1 MAVTVTLAQ
10 TAFSQRRLIFR
21 LALSGGLVGL
31 LVWRINISEALQ
43 TFTEVNYA
51 YVLPALVLHTA
62 SKAVASLRWRLM
74 LSRIGRPP
82 LGVLFGT
89 MLVANM
95 TNNVL
100 PLRVGDILR
109 VQVPAQRYGLPRAG
123 LTSTVFIT
131 ESLVDGVTFV
141 LLALV
146 GFSLLEVPDILN
158 DLFWALL
165 GAVAAGLVL
174 ALFGAH
180 ISLPVGWQQRWWVRR
195 LPERFR
201 DALGNLLPPFV
212 EGLATLRSPRLGGQ
226 VLALSSVAWLLEATS
241 FWLFGLAFELDL
253 QFSSYLLIMIAA
265 NMTVSVPVAP
275 AGIGPWELA
284 TAEVV
289 AILGVARPVAGAYA
303 IGTHVFTIL
312 WVGFVG
318 VLAMWALRLSLGDV
332 LYLRAP
338 APRRVEV

>member
-1 MAVTVTLAQ
+1 MAGTQ
-10 TAFSQRRLIFR
+10 PQSAFRDRRLIFR
-21 LALSGGLVGL
+21 LALSGGLVGIL
-31 LVWRINISEALQ
+31 LWRINIGEALE
-43 TFTEVNYA
+43 TFTDVNYA
-51 YVLPALVLHTA
+51 YVVPALLLHSA
-62 SKAVASLRWRLM
+62 SKLVASGRWRLM
-74 LSRIGRPP
+74 LSRVGRPP

-89 MLVANM
+89 MLIANM

-141 LLALV
+141 LLALI
-146 GFSLLEVPDILN
+146 GFSLLEVPQPLTN
-158 DLFWALL
+158 LFWALF

-174 ALFGAH
+174 GLLGAH
-180 ISLPVGWQQRWWVRR
+180 ITLPPGWHERRWSRLVPARVRQV
-195 LPERFR
+195 L
-201 DALGNLLPPFV
+201 DTLWPPFV
-212 EGLATLRSPRLGGQ
+212 EGMAALRSPFLGGQ
-226 VLALSSVAWLLEATS
+226 VLGFSLIAWLLEAAS

-253 QFSSYLLIMIAA
+253 QFSSFFLIMIAA
-265 NMTVSVPVAP
+265 NMTVSIPVAP

-289 AILGVARPVAGAYA
+289 AVLGVARPVAGAYA
-303 IGTHVFTIL
+303 IGTHLFNIM

-318 VLAMWALRLSLGDV
+318 MLAMWALRLGLRDV
-332 LYLRAP
+332 LYLRSSASP
-338 APRRVEV
+338 PDEV